1 MVQAI
6 RKATLP
12 EVCLPHEGDRRWL
25 LLICACGGKVV
36 VSSYIMNRLLPIT
49 SENDIPA
56 HCRDTSVGLLL
67 AYHNLDRPFESYSAG
82 QLLIGMCMDNRKHL
96 HIPDNFA
103 YIIRSG
109 GANLRYS
116 EFKVSYAIA
125 VGGVSAIALIGHTQ
139 CGMVNLIA
147 RKEQFVR
154 GLVDRAGWQSEQ
166 ADEHFHHYAPMFEIG
181 NEIDFVLSEVKRLR
195 VRYPKIPVT
204 PLLYRVED
212 NRLYVID
219 ETNEPIAST

>member
-1 MVQAI
+1 
-6 RKATLP
+6 
-12 EVCLPHEGDRRWL
+12 
-25 LLICACGGKVV
+25 
-36 VSSYIMNRLLPIT
+36 MNRLVPIT
-49 SENDIPA
+49 SESDIPA
-56 HCRDTSVGLLL
+56 HYRDTSVGLLL
-67 AYHNLDRPFESYSAG
+67 AYHNLEKPYETYSSA

-125 VGGVSAIALIGHTQ
+125 VGGAKAIALIGHTQ

-154 GLVDRAGWQSEQ
+154 GLVERAGWQPER

-181 NEIDFVLSEVKRLR
+181 NEVDFILSEVKRLR
-195 VRYPKIPVT
+195 FRYPKIVVA
-204 PLLYRVED
+204 PLMYRVED
-212 NRLYVID
+212 NRLYAID
-219 ETNEPIAST
+219 ETNARTN